1 MFAKKR
7 KGEGLQFPEYFR
19 IFHRRVPCPQVGGVA
34 EKDLRTLV
42 DFMYHGELEV
52 MMIELFISIP

>member
-1 MFAKKR
+1 M
-7 KGEGLQFPEYFR
+7 R
-19 IFHRRVPCPQVGGVA
+19 IGVGGHWSPRVFHSRVPCPQVGGVA

-52 MMIELFISIP
+52 MMIELFI

>member
-1 MFAKKR
+1 MR
-7 KGEGLQFPEYFR
+7 IGVGGLWSPR
-19 IFHRRVPCPQVGGVA
+19 VFHNRVPCPQVGGVA

-52 MMIELFISIP
+52 MMIELFI

>member
-1 MFAKKR
+1 MFAKMR
-7 KGEGLQFPEYFR
+7 KGGGLRFPEYFR
-19 IFHRRVPCPQVGGVA
+19 IFHSRVPCPQVGGVA

-52 MMIELFISIP
+52 MMMDMMMIN

>member
-1 MFAKKR
+1 MFAKMR
-7 KGEGLQFPEYFR
+7 KGGSPSFLSAPR
-19 IFHRRVPCPQVGGVA
+19 VFHRRVPCPQVGGVA

-52 MMIELFISIP
+52 MMMDMVMIN